1 MNLYSTS
8 GIALPRWLL
17 PAALCV
23 CLALSGGAAAQSA
36 EKTRAL
42 QALGSERE
50 MLTAE
55 LVQYQKT
62 LDILQEGNKPP
73 EQSSNPA
80 VRKLAEET
88 VRLKKR
94 LIAIAEREVTLLQQQ
109 IADARTRQADEQ
121 APHRTAPSDI
131 TATVGKSTE
140 SKPLYPAHVDYT
152 RDFEAEN
159 VERLHQ
165 LLENYHAQV
174 QEAARTL
181 PTEDELDRRELARR
195 DALKLSRIP
204 FNANKVRLTGAEG
217 STALAHITERLIDPE
232 IPESRRDVSL
242 ICVIRTRL
250 FGQLVGSESRSL
262 TAVGKN
268 HYVARVRL
276 QPGNTTLIILD
287 DRWEVRLPD
296 HVNGRDFLITFYRPP
311 VGEPELHAF
320 AIDDLLA
327 LDRPHIPAW
336 LPDELNIRSG

>member
-1 MNLYSTS
+1 MNLYPTS
-8 GIALPRWLL
+8 GIALPRWLP

-23 CLALSGGAAAQSA
+23 CLALSDGAAAQSA

-42 QALGSERE
+42 QALGAERE
-50 MLTAE
+50 MLIAE

-62 LDILQEGNKPP
+62 LDILQKDDTPP

-80 VRKLAEET
+80 VRKLAGET
-88 VRLKKR
+88 VRLKQR

-109 IADARTRQADEQ
+109 IVDARTRRATEQ
-121 APHRTAPSDI
+121 ESARTARSDS
-131 TATVGKSTE
+131 TATVLDSTE
-140 SKPLYPAHVDYT
+140 NKPLYPANIDYT
-152 RDFEAEN
+152 HDFEAEN

-181 PTEDELDRRELARR
+181 PTEEELDRRELARR

-204 FNANKVRLTGAEG
+204 FNANKVRLTGAEA

-232 IPESRRDVSL
+232 IPESRRDISL

-250 FGQLVGSESRSL
+250 FGQLVASESRSL

-276 QPGNTTLIILD
+276 QPGNTTLIIME
-287 DRWEVRLPD
+287 DRWEIRLPD
-296 HVNGRDFLITFYRPP
+296 HVNGRDYLITLYRPP

-327 LDRPHIPAW
+327 VDRPHIPAW
-336 LPDELNIRSG
+336 LPDELNINSG